1 LLDAAK
7 DFMLDRLDDALEP
20 LARTLGGKA
29 MWSEM
34 KENGLFASVRENG
47 GARIALGHLN
57 ELLAQDPSIEIHF
70 AGHSAG
76 SIFNAPIIQLLTAK
90 GKIAAGPMSG
100 ATGLGRKV
108 ETCTLWA
115 PACTVDLFKQTYLP
129 AVNSGGI
136 KRFSLFTLTDQV
148 EQDDHCANIYH
159 KSLLY
164 LVSNA
169 FEERV
174 RIPVFR
180 KDGEPI
186 LGMEKFVRAD
196 AELAALFKNSKADW
210 VRSPNTAEDGSP
222 IHSMARHHG
231 DFDDDR
237 PTVFATLARIL
248 GRATSRAPFEF
259 ARTPASLRAR
269 RLQLG

>member
-1 LLDAAK
+1 
-7 DFMLDRLDDALEP
+7 M
-20 LARTLGGKA
+20 LGGKA

-34 KENGLFASVRENG
+34 KENGLFAMKNENG
-47 GARIALGHLN
+47 GARIALGHLDT
-57 ELLAQDPSIEIHF
+57 LLAQDPSIEIHF

-90 GKIAAGPMSG
+90 GKITSGPMSG
-100 ATGLGRKV
+100 ATGLGRKI

-115 PACTVDLFKQTYLP
+115 PACTVELFKQAYLP

-136 KRFSLFTLTDQV
+136 KRFALFTLTDQV
-148 EQDDHCANIYH
+148 EQDDNCANVYH

-169 FEERV
+169 FEKRE
-174 RIPVFR
+174 RIPLFQ

-196 AELAALFKNSKADW
+196 AELSALFKNDKADW
-210 VRSPNTAEDGSP
+210 VRSPNTAVDGSP
-222 IHSMARHHG
+222 IHSTARHHG
-231 DFDDDR
+231 DFDDDK
-237 PTVFATLARIL
+237 PTVLATLARIL
-248 GRATSRAPFEF
+248 GHGASQAPFEF
-259 ARTPASLRAR
+259 ARTPSSLRAR
-269 RLQLG
+269 RLQLS